1 MNPQRGR
8 LGVLVGI
15 LVTSVVL
22 LAWSILSMWDTARI
36 NAPRAEA
43 NSGTPA
49 ERIPP
54 ALESKGAKA
63 SLSFPILKGRGPQ
76 PGRDI
81 ESKPLRIR
89 PIPQDMRKRAEPQ

>member
-1 MNPQRGR
+1 MNPQRRR

-15 LVTSVVL
+15 LITSVAL
-22 LAWSILSMWDTARI
+22 LAWSVLSTWDTART

-43 NSGTPA
+43 TTGSTI
-49 ERIPP
+49 ERMPP

-89 PIPQDMRKRAEPQ
+89 PIPQDMQKRAEPQ